1 MINLFCESSDQKAI
15 LQQGIMLAFIP
26 ATPSFSHAVIPRRL
40 SIPASTSNV
49 HIGTH
54 VHRRRLVIVAAAGD
68 AKANKSQPQTP
79 KKPTTPSK
87 SSSPSST
94 SSTSTSTSPLKPKP
108 PQAPPSSKPET
119 TPAAPAAIAS
129 PASPA
134 SPSSPPTETNGS
146 LDLELDQEDPS
157 STGIDSAAKKERTRF
172 AVGAEDKT
180 PWAYTS
186 HPLNE
191 EGRPL
196 LRALVLG
203 SGERENQ
210 LVLKIKEL
218 THLGSGSLF
227 TGIYC
232 CTTEEDPRDVELDHL
247 SMKGVVGVD
256 DAETILQLADWLHI
270 DAVFCGPDSEHLNY
284 GGEVQRLC
292 EERKIAFVSPDQN
305 AKVLDGSMGIMKLME
320 EQRRLV
326 TRRLRE
332 EVQSLQASGFKV
344 HKGAM
349 VSRLPTTKDFVRVE
363 PETAPQN

>member
-1 MINLFCESSDQKAI
+1 
-15 LQQGIMLAFIP
+15 
-26 ATPSFSHAVIPRRL
+26 
-40 SIPASTSNV
+40 
-49 HIGTH
+49 
-54 VHRRRLVIVAAAGD
+54 
-68 AKANKSQPQTP
+68 
-79 KKPTTPSK
+79 
-87 SSSPSST
+87 
-94 SSTSTSTSPLKPKP
+94 
-108 PQAPPSSKPET
+108 
-119 TPAAPAAIAS
+119 
-129 PASPA
+129 
-134 SPSSPPTETNGS
+134 
-146 LDLELDQEDPS
+146 
-157 STGIDSAAKKERTRF
+157 
-172 AVGAEDKT
+172 VGAEDKT